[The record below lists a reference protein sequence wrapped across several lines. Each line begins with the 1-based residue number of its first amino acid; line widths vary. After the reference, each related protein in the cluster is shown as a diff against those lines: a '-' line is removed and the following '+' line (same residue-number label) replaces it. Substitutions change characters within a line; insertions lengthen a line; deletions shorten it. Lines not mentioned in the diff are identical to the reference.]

1 MRRSLPSNRW
11 ILSTNTDLI
20 FVPLQNRTL
29 TDICRDL
36 GPGFYHAPRIE
47 LPETLWEG
55 LDRQK
60 PRDAINRVQEW
71 GNTLHINEIVLLGR
85 KFIRYDGPGDF
96 QLIQR
101 SDLFNIHGFHEKMLL
116 GWHVDSN
123 IAQRLG
129 LLHGKMG
136 DLGDKVFGYHCDHT
150 RQVTSQHSHTRTEND
165 WRVFVDAVERPEVPE
180 QADTWGCPD
189 DDIEE
194 IRLVPL
200 RTQIYIRALQNTIG
214 KPLERPIYTQYA
226 PETYNQVDYDPR
238 HIMPFLADLFSSS
251 SNTANVVWY
260 GLKYETLRL
269 FSSVWRDLG
278 FKENIT
284 IDSDHPFLEL
294 TDLERINMR
303 FLPSE
308 EALSCASVFV
318 FDFGAPLAKGA
329 DKDETSS
336 YSRRIE
342 ELLKVFY
349 AVVRNERER
358 MRRRLP
364 PRRVVAINVIHNEF
378 DNARVSVPGISSFAV
393 FRAYATRV
401 RSATDHRQAGLVA
414 SSAARPRWRPSRTGN
429 RHPARRN
436 SAFWAGV
443 QGATLR
449 LAAID

>member
-1 MRRSLPSNRW
+1 MD
-11 ILSTNTDLI
+11 LSTNTDLI
-20 FVPLQNRTL
+20 FIPVRNRTL
-29 TDICRDL
+29 TDISRDL

-47 LPETLWEG
+47 LPETLWES

-60 PRDAINRVQEW
+60 PREVIDTVHEW

-85 KFIRYDGPGDF
+85 EFIRYDGPGDF

-129 LLHGKMG
+129 LLHGKVG

-150 RQVTSQHSHTRTEND
+150 RQVTSAHSHTRTEND

-194 IRLVPL
+194 IRLVPP
-200 RTQIYIRALQNTIG
+200 RTQIYIRALQKAIG
-214 KPLERPIYTQYA
+214 RPLEQPTYA
-226 PETYNQVDYDPR
+226 RYVAETYNQVDYDPR
-238 HIMPFLADLFSSS
+238 HIMPFLADLFATSSK
-251 SNTANVVWY
+251 TTNVVWY

-278 FKENIT
+278 FSEKIT
-284 IDSDHPFLEL
+284 IDINHPFLEL
-294 TDLERINMR
+294 GDFEGIGARL
-303 FLPSE
+303 LPSE
-308 EALSCASVFV
+308 EAFSSASVFV

-342 ELLKVFY
+342 ELLKVFLL
-349 AVVRNERER
+349 VVRNERER
-358 MRRRLP
+358 MRK
-364 PRRVVAINVIHNEF
+364 
-378 DNARVSVPGISSFAV
+378 
-393 FRAYATRV
+393 RAYLQ
-401 RSATDHRQAGLVA
+401 DEL
-414 SSAARPRWRPSRTGN
+414 
-429 RHPARRN
+429 
-436 SAFWAGV
+436 
-443 QGATLR
+443 
-449 LAAID
+449 